1 MRALVRLSIIP
12 VIVAML
18 GSACFAPRGAQHGT
32 PRPHVEPRQN
42 PKLIT
47 LDEIQ
52 NSGLATAFD
61 VVETLRPMWL
71 NKRGPQSF
79 VNDGDVWVYMENARL
94 GGRSSLREIAAAS
107 VGSMQYLD
115 VKDANYRYGQGHPYG
130 AIVISLMFP
139 PGS

>member
-1 MRALVRLSIIP
+1 MRALVRLCVLP
-12 VIVAML
+12 AMIAL
-18 GSACFAPRGAQHGT
+18 IGSACFAPRGAS
-32 PRPHVEPRQN
+32 RSHVEPRLN
-42 PKLIT
+42 PRLIT

-52 NSGLATAFD
+52 NSGAATAFD
-61 VVETLRPMWL
+61 VVETLRPLWL

-79 VNDGDVWVYMENARL
+79 VDDGDVWVYMENARM
-94 GGRSSLREIAAAS
+94 GGRASLREIAASA